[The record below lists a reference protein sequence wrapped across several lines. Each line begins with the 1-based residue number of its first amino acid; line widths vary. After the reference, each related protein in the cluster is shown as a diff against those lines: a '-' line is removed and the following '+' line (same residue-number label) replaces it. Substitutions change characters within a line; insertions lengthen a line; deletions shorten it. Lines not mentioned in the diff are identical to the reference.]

1 MYYTVPLPSWFGER
15 FAKYIPKTRIALWRG
30 NIQLQKIMY
39 FVKLRPISY
48 GHLKEPDL
56 KYICTCIGHQTN
68 RRTNLIQTHE
78 PSMSS
83 LLPPFIIEI
92 HVHKCLS
99 YVTRKSRFAIWLS
112 CIIICNKI
120 QKWYTKV
127 HRLYSGFLGG
137 EGCRLYAVVSKR
149 PVKQSYPSA
158 WRGRFLWMPSLL
170 RNTYTWVSLKIKPLY
185 FHANR
190 KGHTGN

>member
-1 MYYTVPLPSWFGER
+1 MLLYRICFIDSLLEAERTISTGIWVIKKEILFTLESVAQVYRVYFYIITFKAKHRCIIPCRSLADLGER

-30 NIQLQKIMY
+30 NILLQKIMY
-39 FVKLRPISY
+39 FVKLWPISS

-99 YVTRKSRFAIWLS
+99 YVTWKSRFAIWLS

-120 QKWYTKV
+120 
-127 HRLYSGFLGG
+127 
-137 EGCRLYAVVSKR
+137 
-149 PVKQSYPSA
+149 
-158 WRGRFLWMPSLL
+158 
-170 RNTYTWVSLKIKPLY
+170 
-185 FHANR
+185 
-190 KGHTGN
+190 

>member
-1 MYYTVPLPSWFGER
+1 MLLYRICFIDSLLEAERTISTGIWVIKKEILFTLESVAQVYRVYFYIITFKAKHRCIIPCRSLADLGER

-30 NIQLQKIMY
+30 NILLQKIMY
-39 FVKLRPISY
+39 FVKLWPISS

-56 KYICTCIGHQTN
+56 KYICTSIGNQTN

-99 YVTRKSRFAIWLS
+99 YVTWKSRFAIWLS

-120 QKWYTKV
+120 
-127 HRLYSGFLGG
+127 
-137 EGCRLYAVVSKR
+137 
-149 PVKQSYPSA
+149 
-158 WRGRFLWMPSLL
+158 
-170 RNTYTWVSLKIKPLY
+170 
-185 FHANR
+185 
-190 KGHTGN
+190 

>member
-1 MYYTVPLPSWFGER
+1 MLLYRICFIDSLLEAERTISTGIWDIKKEILFTLESVTQVYRVYFYIITFKAKHRCIIPCRSLADLGER

-30 NIQLQKIMY
+30 NILLQKIMY
-39 FVKLRPISY
+39 FVKLWPISS

-99 YVTRKSRFAIWLS
+99 YVTWKSRFAIWLS

-120 QKWYTKV
+120 
-127 HRLYSGFLGG
+127 
-137 EGCRLYAVVSKR
+137 
-149 PVKQSYPSA
+149 
-158 WRGRFLWMPSLL
+158 
-170 RNTYTWVSLKIKPLY
+170 
-185 FHANR
+185 
-190 KGHTGN
+190 

>member
-1 MYYTVPLPSWFGER
+1 MCVIVQNLFYRFIVRGWTNYFYRYLSYKEGNFIHTGICCTSLSCKFYIITFKAKHRCIIPCRSLADLGER

-30 NIQLQKIMY
+30 NILLQKIMY
-39 FVKLRPISY
+39 FVKLWPISS

-99 YVTRKSRFAIWLS
+99 YVTWKSRFAIWLS

-120 QKWYTKV
+120 
-127 HRLYSGFLGG
+127 
-137 EGCRLYAVVSKR
+137 
-149 PVKQSYPSA
+149 
-158 WRGRFLWMPSLL
+158 
-170 RNTYTWVSLKIKPLY
+170 
-185 FHANR
+185 
-190 KGHTGN
+190 

>member
-1 MYYTVPLPSWFGER
+1 MLLYRICFIDSLLEAERTISTGIWVIKKEILFTLESVAQVYRVYFYIITFKAKHRCIIPCRSLADLGER

-30 NIQLQKIMY
+30 NILLQKIMY
-39 FVKLRPISY
+39 FVKLWPISS

-56 KYICTCIGHQTN
+56 KYICTCIGNQTN

-99 YVTRKSRFAIWLS
+99 YVTWKSRFAIWLS

-120 QKWYTKV
+120 
-127 HRLYSGFLGG
+127 
-137 EGCRLYAVVSKR
+137 
-149 PVKQSYPSA
+149 
-158 WRGRFLWMPSLL
+158 
-170 RNTYTWVSLKIKPLY
+170 
-185 FHANR
+185 
-190 KGHTGN
+190 

>member
-1 MYYTVPLPSWFGER
+1 MLLYRICFIDSLLEAERTISTGIWVIKKEILFTLESVAQVYRVYFYIITFKAKHRCIIPCRSLADLGER

-30 NIQLQKIMY
+30 NILLQKIMY
-39 FVKLRPISY
+39 FVKLWPISS

-120 QKWYTKV
+120 
-127 HRLYSGFLGG
+127 
-137 EGCRLYAVVSKR
+137 
-149 PVKQSYPSA
+149 
-158 WRGRFLWMPSLL
+158 
-170 RNTYTWVSLKIKPLY
+170 
-185 FHANR
+185 
-190 KGHTGN
+190 

>member
-1 MYYTVPLPSWFGER
+1 MLLYRICFIDSLLEAERTIFTGIWDIKKEILFTLESVTQVYRVYFYIITFKAKHRCIIPCRSLADLGER

-30 NIQLQKIMY
+30 NILLQKIMY
-39 FVKLRPISY
+39 FVKLWPISS

-99 YVTRKSRFAIWLS
+99 YVTWKSRFAIWLS

-120 QKWYTKV
+120 
-127 HRLYSGFLGG
+127 
-137 EGCRLYAVVSKR
+137 
-149 PVKQSYPSA
+149 
-158 WRGRFLWMPSLL
+158 
-170 RNTYTWVSLKIKPLY
+170 
-185 FHANR
+185 
-190 KGHTGN
+190 